1 MRHSTT
7 ATAGDHLKMSQ
18 QDGMPN
24 LDGEETS
31 LPATIQRNEETVKD
45 EFWPKL
51 QRFLSRVPFAERAVA
66 SYYCAFDPATPT
78 KVKGILLAAL
88 AYFIMPVDV
97 IPDLILGLGFT
108 DDLTVLATAYSLIH
122 SHMKDEHWDKARET
136 LDRIKNG
143 ETPKD

>member
-1 MRHSTT
+1 
-7 ATAGDHLKMSQ
+7 MSQ
-18 QDGMPN
+18 RDGMPD
-24 LDGEETS
+24 LEGDEAT
-31 LPATIQRNEETVKD
+31 LPATIERNEEKVRS

-66 SYYCAFDPATPT
+66 SYYCAFDPETPLR
-78 KVKGILLAAL
+78 VKGILLAAL

-122 SHMKDEHWDKARET
+122 SHMKDEHWEKARAT
-136 LDRIKNG
+136 LEKIRNG
-143 ETPKD
+143 ETPEDI

>member
-1 MRHSTT
+1 
-7 ATAGDHLKMSQ
+7 MSK

-24 LDGEETS
+24 LEGDETL
-31 LPATIQRNEETVKD
+31 LPATIQKNEETVRD

-51 QRFLSRVPFAERAVA
+51 QKFLSRVPFAERAIA
-66 SYYCAFDPATPT
+66 SYYCAFDPATPVR
-78 KVKGILLAAL
+78 VKGILLAAL

-97 IPDLILGLGFT
+97 VPDLILGLGFT

-136 LDRIKNG
+136 LEKMRAG
-143 ETPKD
+143 EVPDET